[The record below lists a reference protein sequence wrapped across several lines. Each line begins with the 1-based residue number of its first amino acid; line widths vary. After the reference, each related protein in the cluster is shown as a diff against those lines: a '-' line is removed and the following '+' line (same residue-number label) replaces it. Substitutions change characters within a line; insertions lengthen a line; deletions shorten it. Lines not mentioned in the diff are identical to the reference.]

1 MWKKKAV
8 SQQVDWVILGL
19 YIMLKAFFFGGERV
33 GRAMIIIQNSSVKG
47 NEQSVNESKFH
58 SSIDVLNFI

>member
-1 MWKKKAV
+1 
-8 SQQVDWVILGL
+8 
-19 YIMLKAFFFGGERV
+19 MLKPKELSSTYQMRSQVGEKGERERV